1 MRPVADQC
9 TILFVDDEELVLS
22 GLRRMLRPMRHEW
35 DMHFTLSAEAA
46 LEELAEIEVD
56 VIVSDVRMPGTDGI
70 ELLDLI
76 RKQYPGMVRII
87 LSGHSDQ
94 VATLRATGVAHQYL
108 AKPCE
113 SNDLQSAIER
123 SVALRR
129 ELGDPDLAAAIAS
142 TKTLP
147 PAPQVY
153 EELTSEIAKEEPS
166 LAAVSAIVATDPAL
180 TAKILQLV
188 NSAFFALRREVTS
201 IDQAVALLGMKTVAG
216 LTLTV
221 GLFDT
226 KQPEPAVAALLN
238 ETRERSLAAAA
249 VAKSIAIAEG
259 GTPADGDAAFL
270 AGILHDCGK
279 LVVALNW
286 PQAFVQ
292 IESAGTSLH
301 AERAGYGLDHCKA
314 GAYLLGV
321 WGLPDEIVEAVAY
334 HHQPGEGCSRDTFGP
349 TAALHVALAMLGR
362 NRGTTTCPLD
372 EEYIASFGK
381 ADRID
386 LWAEIVENYEYERA
400 NV

>member
-1 MRPVADQC
+1 
-9 TILFVDDEELVLS
+9 
-22 GLRRMLRPMRHEW
+22 
-35 DMHFTLSAEAA
+35 MHFALSADEA
-46 LEELAEIEVD
+46 LELLDALEPD

-70 ELLDLI
+70 ELLDMV
-76 RKQYPGMVRII
+76 RQQYPGMVRII

-108 AKPCE
+108 AKPCD
-113 SNDLQSAIER
+113 SATLQTAIQR
-123 SVALRR
+123 SVSLRR
-129 ELGDPDLAAAIAS
+129 ELGDPDLAAAIAG

-153 EELTSEIAKEEPS
+153 ESLTRELAKEEPS
-166 LAAVSAIVATDPAL
+166 LSAVAQIVATDPAL

-188 NSAFFALRREVTS
+188 NSAFFALRREVSS

-226 KQPEPAVAALLN
+226 PQPDPEVAAILN
-238 ETRERSLAAAA
+238 QIRERSLTVAN
-249 VAKSIAIAEG
+249 VAKSVAMAEG
-259 GTPADGDAAFL
+259 GTVADGDAAFL

-292 IESAGTSLH
+292 VENEAATLDIERS
-301 AERAGYGLDHCKA
+301 RYGLDHCKA

-334 HHQPGEGCSRDTFGP
+334 HHHPAQGTSDGSFGP
-349 TAALHVALAMLGR
+349 KAALHAALATLDR
-362 NRGTTTCPLD
+362 HRGTGYCPLD
-372 EEYIASFGK
+372 ENYIATLGK
-381 ADRID
+381 ADRMD
-386 LWAEIVENYEYERA
+386 AWLGLVEDYEYECA